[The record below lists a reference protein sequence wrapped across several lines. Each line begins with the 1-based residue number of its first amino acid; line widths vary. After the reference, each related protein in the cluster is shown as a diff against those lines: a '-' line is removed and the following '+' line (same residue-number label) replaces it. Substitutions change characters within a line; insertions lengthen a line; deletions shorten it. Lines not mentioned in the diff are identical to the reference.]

1 MDTPMNTA
9 EIIGRLRASDVDR
22 DTLDAL
28 ALTVERLCSQYA
40 RMPSDYLL
48 SEGRAWSRLLAGV
61 RTRRLT
67 ASQHREVLVQ
77 SGMLA
82 LLVGCVAYDSGSW
95 AGAEAARQHALSL
108 ASQAG
113 HPPIAGWG
121 HEMRAWFAL
130 TRGDL
135 RAVIAA
141 AEEGIAAAPHTGAG
155 VQLRAQQAKAWARI
169 GDRPEVESA
178 LDSGRRLLAELGL
191 PENPGNHFSADPA
204 KWDFHSMDCYR
215 ELGEDRL
222 AENLAREV
230 LRAGIDRDGTERSPM
245 RNAEA
250 YVTLGVVAARQG
262 SLDEAV
268 AFGMRALGG
277 DRQCLPSLSM
287 VTEGLGAA
295 LAQQNPRHPGV
306 RDFLGHLRTPASGGV
321 RQCEP

>member
-1 MDTPMNTA
+1 MDTAMDSA
-9 EIIGRLRASDVDR
+9 EVIGRLRASDVDR
-22 DTLDAL
+22 ETLDAL
-28 ALTVERLCSQYA
+28 ALTVDRLCSQYA
-40 RMPSDYLL
+40 HMPSEYLL
-48 SEGRAWSRLLAGV
+48 SEGRAWSRRLAEV
-61 RTRRLT
+61 RSQRLT
-67 ASQHREVLVQ
+67 ASEHREVLVR

-82 LLVGCVAYDSGSW
+82 LLVGCVAYDSGSR

-108 ASQAG
+108 ASQVG

-141 AEEGIAAAPHTGAG
+141 ADEGIAAAPHSAAG

-169 GDRPEVESA
+169 GDRRQVESA
-178 LDSGRRLLAELGL
+178 LDSGRRLLAELGP
-191 PENPGNHFSADPA
+191 PENPDHHFSADPA

-230 LRAGIDRDGTERSPM
+230 LRAGVDRDGTVRSPM

-262 SLDEAV
+262 ALDEAV

-277 DRQCLPSLSM
+277 ERRCLPSLSM
-287 VTEGLGAA
+287 VAEGLGAA
-295 LAQQNPRHPGV
+295 LARQNPRHPGV
-306 RDFLGHLRTPASGGV
+306 RDFLGHLRALSDGQNP
-321 RQCEP
+321 